1 MSLRSPR
8 APSSPSIVRRAVLAT
23 ALSVA
28 SAGALVLAPGLA
40 LAQPK
45 PGEQPDPA
53 KLEQAKKH
61 MEAGVAFYNDP
72 AGHKCEE
79 AYSEFKKAYELS
91 GSLNALKGMGNCALE
106 LERDGDAI
114 DHFEKFLAGKGAS
127 LDANEK
133 AQVESD
139 LKALKAA
146 VTWIVVNADRD
157 GVSLLDVRTTSKG
170 TQVFNRYTIGKAGSR
185 IGIHPGQHTFTAS
198 ADGVEVKWSSEIT
211 NGAAIE
217 HTFDLAKAA
226 PGGPGGGPQGPGG
239 GGGEQKMVESRPIG
253 APVIVVGAL
262 SLGLAGAWVG
272 LMVNSSDQKAQ
283 FDKKQGNA
291 SLADLQAAK
300 SNLETANLL
309 ADIFMGAT
317 IVGVATTVVLIAVRP
332 TVKTPAKTGSLRGPR
347 AKGESARFFSS
358 LDLVPSA
365 GPTGGGAL
373 VVGRF

>member
-1 MSLRSPR
+1 MSSRSLR
-8 APSSPSIVRRAVLAT
+8 APSSPSIVRFAALAT
-23 ALSVA
+23 SVA
-28 SAGALVLAPGLA
+28 LAGAVTLAASPA

-45 PGEQPDPA
+45 PGEQVDPA

-114 DHFEKFLAGKGAS
+114 DHFEKFLAGKGAQ
-127 LDANEK
+127 LDAAEK

-198 ADGVEVKWSSEIT
+198 ADGVEVKWSSEVT
-211 NGAAIE
+211 NGTAIE
-217 HTFDLAKAA
+217 HTFELAKATPA
-226 PGGPGGGPQGPGG
+226 PGGGPQGP

-272 LMVNSSDQKAQ
+272 LMVNSADQKAQ

-291 SLADLQAAK
+291 TLADLQAAK

-309 ADIFMGAT
+309 ADVFMGAT

-332 TVKTPAKTGSLRGPR
+332 TVKTPAKTGAAPR
-347 AKGESARFFSS
+347 SRARADASRFFSS
-358 LDLVPSA
+358 IDLVPSA
-365 GPTGGGAL
+365 GPTGAGAL